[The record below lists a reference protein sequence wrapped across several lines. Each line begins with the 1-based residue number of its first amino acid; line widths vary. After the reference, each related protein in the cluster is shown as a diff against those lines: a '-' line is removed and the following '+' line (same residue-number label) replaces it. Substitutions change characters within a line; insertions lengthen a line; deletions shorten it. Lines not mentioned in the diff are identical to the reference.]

1 MKKPVS
7 KRIASAL
14 VAGMLMVSP
23 IISSI
28 SASAGDTFTTTS
40 TYPNNQK
47 TGWYNNYHHEIWQAD
62 TPNSSSMT
70 LHDNDGGFST
80 QWKCG
85 PNGSRGN
92 FLARRGLFWDKDNP
106 KTYKDYKP
114 FVCDYDCTW
123 SAGSS
128 GNSRICIY
136 GWAQNPL
143 VEYYIIEDWKN
154 WSPAQDASAQYK
166 GSCNIDGSQ
175 YKVYT
180 CQRKSYTIEGD
191 NLPFT
196 QYISIRQNL
205 RTKGTIHVSEHFKAW
220 ESMGMKM
227 NNLYEI
233 AFNVEGW
240 ESDGSAD
247 VKMDMYE
254 DDGGYNPDPVQEES
268 EIEGTLYSATFE
280 NGTNYWTGRGSAS
293 VTSSSSTA
301 YEGSKSLYV
310 SGRTDNWNGGEVE
323 LNTSTFKP
331 GSAYSFSTMVNPTES
346 TTLQLTMQYDDQS
359 GTTNYTQ
366 IAEGSCTAG
375 KWTKLENTNFTIPSG
390 ASNVKMYVEAPDSLC
405 NFYVDRA
412 IIANKGYTAS
422 GSSSSG
428 TSSTSATVPSNIKV
442 AYSSQY
448 KQLQFTWDK
457 VKGADK
463 YGIAVYL
470 AGKWRVQ
477 TSNISGNSYV
487 TPKNLTPNMS
497 YKVAI
502 AARVNGKW
510 DTAGALENYVT
521 VTTRANNNIEYH
533 TPSNSGNTGGN
544 NENNGGNN
552 NQQQTTSNYNYQ
564 SNMQFKEA
572 PSYYFNSCSQQGK
585 VVKES
590 YNGINGYN
598 SLNVYLPYGY
608 DSSKKYNIF
617 YLMHGGGENENTL
630 FYQDDTMMQNLF
642 DNMIKNGELD
652 PLIVVTPTFNK
663 TEAGKF
669 YNEFRQSVVPFVEGK
684 YSTYAGKNTSQ
695 SSLQASRMHR
705 AYGGFSM
712 GGVSTWAVM
721 ENCLDIVGYF
731 MPLSGDHWNGN
742 SGYDKAKSIANAIDK
757 SGLQKNQYFI
767 FAATGSDDIAYPN
780 VNPQINEMKKM
791 SQFVYTSDFSKGNL
805 YFLVASGKTH
815 WWGYVRHY
823 VYDALPSFF
832 HEGQ

>member
-1 MKKPVS
+1 MKKTVS
-7 KRIASAL
+7 KRVTSAF
-14 VAGMLMVSP
+14 VAGMMMVSP
-23 IISSI
+23 IISAI
-28 SASAGDTFTTTS
+28 SASAAKVLTTS
-40 TYPNNQK
+40 PSHTREV
-47 TGWYNNYHHEIWQAD
+47 GWYNNYHHEIWQAD
-62 TPNSSSMT
+62 TPNSSTMT

-80 QWKCG
+80 SWKCG
-85 PNGSRGN
+85 PNNSRGN
-92 FLARRGLFWDKDNP
+92 FLARRGLFWDLNNP
-106 KTYKDYKP
+106 KTYKDYGD
-114 FVCDYDCTW
+114 FYCDYDCSW

-154 WSPAQDASAQYK
+154 WSPAQDPSAQYK
-166 GSCNIDGSQ
+166 GQATIDGSV
-175 YKVYT
+175 YKIYT
-180 CQRKSYTIEGD
+180 SARNSYTIEG
-191 NLPFT
+191 NKNFT

-227 NNLYEI
+227 GNLYEI

-240 ESDGSAD
+240 ESDGQAD
-247 VKMDMYE
+247 VTLNMRE
-254 DDGGYNPDPVQEES
+254 GGDPAPDPEPETP

-375 KWTKLENTNFTIPSG
+375 KWTKLENTNFTIPSD
-390 ASNVKMYVEAPDSLC
+390 ATNVKMYVEAPDSLC
-405 NFYVDRA
+405 DIYVDRA
-412 IIANKGYTAS
+412 IIANKGYTAEGSPS
-422 GSSSSG
+422 GS
-428 TSSTSATVPSNIKV
+428 SATVPSNIKV

-448 KQLQFTWDK
+448 KQMQFTWDK

-477 TSNISGNSYV
+477 NSNISSNSYV

-521 VTTRANNNIEYH
+521 VTTRATNNIEYH
-533 TPSNSGNTGGN
+533 TPSNTGNTGGN
-544 NENNGGNN
+544 NNENNGGN

-608 DSSKKYNIF
+608 DSNKKYNIF

-642 DNMIKNGELD
+642 DNMIKNGELE

-669 YNEFRQSVVPFVEGK
+669 YSEFRQSVVPFVEGK

-695 SSLQASRMHR
+695 ASLQASRMHR

-712 GGVSTWAVM
+712 GSVSTWAVL

-742 SGYDKAKSIANAIDK
+742 SAYDKAKSIANAVDR

-791 SQFVYTSDFSKGNL
+791 SQFVYTSDFSKGNF